1 MNSQMKTAQISTL
14 RQNVSKRP
22 VAVPNRDIELEAMVQ
37 RLSSSGHPEPL
48 YHMNF
53 DGCSKGNPGL
63 AGAGAV
69 LFRDGVEIDNRMQAL
84 GKKTNNQ
91 AEYAGLL
98 LGLQL
103 AVDHDV
109 RRLEVRG
116 DSQLIIKQMRGEYK
130 VSSADLKPLYNLAR
144 ELATNFD
151 HIDFMH
157 VYRKD
162 NARADELSN
171 EAIQEPINYR
181 PTI

>member
-1 MNSQMKTAQISTL
+1 MSIPEKTTPS
-14 RQNVSKRP
+14 S
-22 VAVPNRDIELEAMVQ
+22 RDIELETMLL
-37 RLSSSGHPEPL
+37 RLSTTGQPNPL
-48 YHMNF
+48 YHINF

-69 LFRDGVEIDNRMQAL
+69 LFRDGVEIDHRMQAL

-103 AVDHDV
+103 AVDHEV
-109 RRLEVRG
+109 RNVEVRG
-116 DSQLIIKQMRGEYK
+116 DSQLIIKQMRGEYR
-130 VSSADLKPLYNLAR
+130 VSNAELKPLYNLAR
-144 ELATNFD
+144 ELASNFD

-171 EAIQEPINYR
+171 EALHEPINYR
-181 PTI
+181 